1 MSRSVTALLVA
12 VFTSSSAHAVG
23 AVAVGKQ
30 VFDITGHALDLGLLG
45 LAEFLPVV
53 LLVVFAGHLAD
64 RHDRRMVAIGGLG
77 LEAVAAVGLL
87 AYVASEPTSVGPIF
101 VLVVVLGTGRAIG
114 APAARSLPADIVVAE
129 RLPWLVPRYSACWQ
143 AAAIGGPVLAG
154 FLYADD
160 PALPYVAMLVL
171 LGVAACALAFVEPLR
186 RADASSGAAGDAADD
201 GGGLHDAF
209 EGLRFIRREPILLGA
224 IGLDLF
230 AVLFGGVVGLLPAI
244 ATERLGVDAVGLGW
258 LRAAGGLGAAGVTLA
273 LAARPITRH
282 VGHRLLVTV
291 ALFGAATVV
300 LGVTGNFAVALLAM
314 LVLSGADAVSVFIR
328 ATLVPL
334 VTPERM
340 RGRVF
345 AVENVFIGG
354 SNQAGD
360 FESGIAGQVLGV
372 GPAVVAGGVA
382 TLLVAGLWW
391 FAFPA
396 LRSLDRFPTVPRAV
410 PAATPAAP

>member
-64 RHDRRMVAIGGLG
+64 RYDRRLVAIGGLG
-77 LEAVAAVGLL
+77 LEAVAAVALF
-87 AYVASEPTSVGPIF
+87 AYVASEPTSVGPMF
-101 VLVVVLGTGRAIG
+101 ALVAVFGTGRAIG
-114 APAARSLPADIVVAE
+114 APAARSLPADIVAAD

-154 FLYADD
+154 FLYASD

-171 LGVAACALAFVEPLR
+171 LGVAAGALVLVVPLHKVTR
-186 RADASSGAAGDAADD
+186 PEEAAPDADD
-201 GGGLHDAF
+201 GGLHDAF

-244 ATERLGVDAVGLGW
+244 ATDRLGVDAIGLGW
-258 LRAAGGLGAAGVTLA
+258 LRAAGGIGAASVTVA
-273 LAARPITRH
+273 LAVHPIRRR
-282 VGHRLLVTV
+282 VGHRLLATV

-300 LGVTGNFAVALLAM
+300 LGVTGSFAVALVAM

-360 FESGIAGQVLGV
+360 LESGIAGQVLGV
-372 GPAVVAGGVA
+372 GPAVVAGGLA
-382 TLLVAGLWW
+382 TMAIAGLWW
-391 FAFPA
+391 FAFPS
-396 LRSLDRFPTVPRAV
+396 LRSLDRFPTEPSAV

>member
-1 MSRSVTALLVA
+1 MPRSVTALLVA
-12 VFTSSSAHAVG
+12 VFTSSSAHAIG

-30 VFDITGHALDLGLLG
+30 VFDITGRELDLGLLG
-45 LAEFLPVV
+45 LAEFVPVV
-53 LLVVFAGHLAD
+53 LLVVVSGHLAD
-64 RHDRRMVAIGGLG
+64 RHDRRRVAAVGLG
-77 LEAVAAVGLL
+77 LEAVAAVALL
-87 AYVASEPTSVGPIF
+87 AYVAGEPTAVGPIF
-101 VLVVVLGTGRAIG
+101 GFVVVLGTGRAIG
-114 APAARSLPADIVVAE
+114 APAARSLPADLVAAE
-129 RLPWLVPRYSACWQ
+129 RLPWLIPRYSACWQ

-154 FLYADD
+154 FLYAAD

-171 LGVAACALAFVEPLR
+171 LGVAAVALLLVEPTDAPA
-186 RADASSGAAGDAADD
+186 RAAAERVSGGA
-201 GGGLHDAF
+201 GGLHEAF

-258 LRAAGGLGAAGVTLA
+258 LRAAGGIGAAAVTLA
-273 LAARPITRH
+273 LARRPIVRH
-282 VGHRLLVTV
+282 VGHRLLGAV

-300 LGVTGNFAVALLAM
+300 LGLTREFAVALVAM
-314 LVLSGADAVSVFIR
+314 AVLSGADAVSVFIR

-360 FESGIAGQVLGV
+360 FESGVAGQVLGV
-372 GPAVVAGGVA
+372 GPAVIAGGAA
-382 TLLVAGLWW
+382 TLLIAGAWW
-391 FAFPA
+391 VLFPA
-396 LRSLDRFPTVPRAV
+396 LRAVDRFPSQPSSVVAG
-410 PAATPAAP
+410 AP